1 MKRRRHPSLPDTP
14 LPRHG
19 TAMDQPQK
27 RHGPVLASPST
38 QHGNVMARPSTS
50 HETAIGPSWQ
60 SLDVATMGRWWD
72 KYWSIVVPRLV
83 VPWTRIWEVVPQL
96 SVNQCLTA
104 ITVEIP
110 LLSYLLTYWPGHWP
124 MLASSWL
131 YQQPAMKPPWTRVG
145 HAILVQPW
153 TSHDRQK
160 PDALQMFT
168 TRLRGRRQMSD
179 EWCSVTNEIRR
190 THRKA
195 LPLWASAKGDK
206 LLSSTLYWLHF
217 CFRSGQNCFYN
228 SLTDNDAVSLQTGK
242 HVSKMRVLTIES
254 TASSASCTRK

>member
-60 SLDVATMGRWWD
+60 SLDVATMGRCWD

-110 LLSYLLTYWPGHWP
+110 LLSYLLTYWPGH
-124 MLASSWL
+124 
-131 YQQPAMKPPWTRVG
+131 
-145 HAILVQPW
+145 
-153 TSHDRQK
+153 
-160 PDALQMFT
+160 
-168 TRLRGRRQMSD
+168 
-179 EWCSVTNEIRR
+179 
-190 THRKA
+190 
-195 LPLWASAKGDK
+195 
-206 LLSSTLYWLHF
+206 
-217 CFRSGQNCFYN
+217 
-228 SLTDNDAVSLQTGK
+228 
-242 HVSKMRVLTIES
+242 
-254 TASSASCTRK
+254 